1 MSFSDKYGWGRP
13 EPVLLPPT
21 PGRLLVATPELP
33 DPAFSHTV
41 VLLIAAQHG
50 GWLGVVLNR
59 PSDSRVDE
67 VLPRWADH
75 VSAPAVMFFG
85 GPVELDSVVGLSSNN
100 QTVDLAGDLPSSL
113 DEPDLRL
120 FAGSSQWSSE
130 QLEIE
135 IDEGSWWVFESEHG
149 DATTADPSTLWPR
162 VLRRQ
167 GGRTAWFALATANP
181 AFN

>member
-100 QTVDLAGDLPSSL
+100 QTVDLAGDLP
-113 DEPDLRL
+113 
-120 FAGSSQWSSE
+120 
-130 QLEIE
+130 LEIASR
-135 IDEGSWWVFESEHG
+135 IAFG
-149 DATTADPSTLWPR
+149 
-162 VLRRQ
+162 Q
-167 GGRTAWFALATANP
+167 GGCEAYMRAAARTGLFGQP
-181 AFN
+181 AGNLCRT